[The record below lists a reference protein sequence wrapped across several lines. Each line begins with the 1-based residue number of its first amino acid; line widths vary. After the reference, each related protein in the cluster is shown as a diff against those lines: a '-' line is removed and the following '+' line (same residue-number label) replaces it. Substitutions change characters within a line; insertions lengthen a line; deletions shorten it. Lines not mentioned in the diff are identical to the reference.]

1 MMSINLSELF
11 RQPDWPETLTQEQH
25 EQLVREKIERARI
38 YRFLYSDVIDQ
49 FKLENKPCL
58 KHLY

>member
-1 MMSINLSELF
+1 MKSINLSELF

-25 EQLVREKIERARI
+25 EQLVREKVERARV
-38 YRFLYSDVIDQ
+38 YRFLHSDVIDQ
-49 FKLENKPCL
+49 FKLENKTCL

>member
-1 MMSINLSELF
+1 MMSTDLSELF
-11 RQPDWPETLTQEQH
+11 RQPDWPETLTQEQR

-38 YRFLYSDVIDQ
+38 YRFLHSDVIDQ
-49 FKLENKPCL
+49 FKLENKTCL